1 MQYCK
6 LISTRSQELIRSKFQ
21 HVGEMDKTRKA
32 DIFISVIKSH
42 KGIIYKVSNSYCKNA
57 EDRKDL
63 VQEIIIQLWKSFDNY
78 DENFKYSTWMYRI
91 ALNVAISFYRKENSR
106 QKISYSLTDDI
117 VNFPENELAPD
128 RETELG
134 ILQKLISQLKDL
146 DKALMLLYLEEKS
159 HQEIAHIIGLSET
172 NVATKISRIKKLLKQ
187 KFTQFNNQ

>member
-1 MQYCK
+1 
-6 LISTRSQELIRSKFQ
+6 
-21 HVGEMDKTRKA
+21 MDKTRKA

-42 KGIIYKVSNSYCKNA
+42 RGIIYKVSNSYCKNV

-117 VNFPENELAPD
+117 VNFPEYELAPD

-146 DKALMLLYLEEKS
+146 DKALMLLYLEEKG

-172 NVATKISRIKKLLKQ
+172 NVATKISRIKKILKH